1 MNKEIIM
8 NVYLS
13 SFCRII
19 VTVFFCF
26 SAQAAPVNPSTLVDL
41 SAESSRPAAN
51 DLIRA
56 TTLAEATGA
65 TPGEPAKRIGAVI
78 AEALKTAKAY
88 SSVKTQS
95 GSTSTFPIYAKG
107 GKIESWRM
115 RSELSLE
122 SNDAAALSE
131 LLGKLQSSMGVSSLV
146 QIPSPDTRKKAENE
160 AMLDAIAAFK
170 ARARIVADA
179 LGKPYRIKQ
188 LAINSSGRF
197 ASPMSMHRA
206 SSAML
211 SESAP
216 MPMEAGESMVT
227 VNISG
232 QIELD

>member
-1 MNKEIIM
+1 MNKGIIM
-8 NVYLS
+8 KVHLLAI
-13 SFCRII
+13 CHII
-19 VTVFFCF
+19 VALFFCF
-26 SAQAAPVNPSTLVDL
+26 SAQAAPANPSTLVEL

-56 TTLAEATGA
+56 TILAEATGA
-65 TPGEPAKRIGAVI
+65 TPGEPAKKVGALI
-78 AEALKTAKAY
+78 SEALKTAKAY
-88 SSVKTQS
+88 PSVKTQS

-115 RSELSLE
+115 RSELSVE
-122 SNDAAALSE
+122 SNDTAALSE
-131 LLGKLQSSMGVSSLV
+131 LLGKLQLSMGVSSLV
-146 QIPSPDTRKKAENE
+146 QNPSPDTRKKAENE

-188 LAINSSGRF
+188 LAINTSGRF
-197 ASPMSMHRA
+197 TSPMPMLRA
-206 SSAML
+206 STAML
-211 SESAP
+211 SESAA
-216 MPMEAGESMVT
+216 MPMEAGESLVT